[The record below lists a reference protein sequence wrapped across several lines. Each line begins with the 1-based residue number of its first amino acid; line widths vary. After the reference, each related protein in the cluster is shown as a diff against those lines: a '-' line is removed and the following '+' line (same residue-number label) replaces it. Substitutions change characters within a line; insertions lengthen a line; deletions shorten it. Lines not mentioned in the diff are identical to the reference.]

1 LSYEI
6 IVLDNDSSDGSAE
19 AISEKFPEVN
29 LIASADN
36 LGFSEG
42 NNYCAKIAKGEYLL
56 LLNPDTVTLDKA
68 VDKLLSFSL
77 DYPQAGIWGGRTLF
91 SDHSLN
97 SSSCWGKMSAWS
109 LFCRTSG
116 LAVLFSNNIF
126 LTQKSWAAG
135 KEILSSKLTL
145 FQTVFFLIK
154 KSLWDELGGFN
165 GRFFMYGEEAD
176 LCLRAHKLGYQ
187 PIITNKAEIIHYG
200 GASEKKCAD
209 KLVKL
214 LTAKVQLIRNHWRPV
229 TISFG
234 VFLLMLWPLS
244 RYAAY
249 KVYCL
254 LVKNEN

>member
-1 LSYEI
+1 MSYEI

-97 SSSCWGKMSAWS
+97 SSSC
-109 LFCRTSG
+109 
-116 LAVLFSNNIF
+116 
-126 LTQKSWAAG
+126 
-135 KEILSSKLTL
+135 
-145 FQTVFFLIK
+145 
-154 KSLWDELGGFN
+154 
-165 GRFFMYGEEAD
+165 
-176 LCLRAHKLGYQ
+176 
-187 PIITNKAEIIHYG
+187 
-200 GASEKKCAD
+200 
-209 KLVKL
+209 
-214 LTAKVQLIRNHWRPV
+214 
-229 TISFG
+229 
-234 VFLLMLWPLS
+234 
-244 RYAAY
+244 
-249 KVYCL
+249 
-254 LVKNEN
+254 